1 MRTQQQINLIKS
13 KQSKPVQEII
23 FLKESRVN
31 ELLDYYYEN
40 QDSAEIK
47 PTGPRCLYINE
58 GDGVIDDFLIPLRY
72 NFGNFKVRNAQI
84 FDTSVPHILHND
96 DGKDLPNAYKAFTI
110 PLKVFDGNEL
120 DAKLCMF
127 DQYYYGGP
135 AKFCKG
141 ESFESKTY
149 NSIVTDYKDI
159 EGINDKNIPK
169 DCREDLL
176 SHLDDKWI
184 EGLSLQSYFPWIIG
198 SYIAFDA
205 LQIHCASNF
214 NAKGIS
220 RKIGLSIFTTI

>member
-1 MRTQQQINLIKS
+1 MRSQEQIDKIKE
-13 KQSKPVQEII
+13 KQSKPIQQIK
-23 FLKESRVN
+23 FLSESRVE
-31 ELLDYYYEN
+31 ELLNYYFEN
-40 QDSAEIK
+40 KENADVK
-47 PTGPRCLYINE
+47 PTGPKCLYINE

-96 DGKDLPNAYKAFTI
+96 DGKDLPNSYKAFTI

-135 AKFCKG
+135 AKFCRG
-141 ESFESKTY
+141 ENFESKTY
-149 NSIVTDYKDI
+149 NSIVTDYSNV
-159 EGINDKNIPK
+159 EGLNDKGIPNDLRK
-169 DCREDLL
+169 DLL
-176 SHLDDKWI
+176 SHLDNKWL

-205 LQIHCASNF
+205 LQIHSASDFTN
-214 NAKGIS
+214 KGIS
-220 RKIGLSIFTTI
+220 RKIGLSIFTTL